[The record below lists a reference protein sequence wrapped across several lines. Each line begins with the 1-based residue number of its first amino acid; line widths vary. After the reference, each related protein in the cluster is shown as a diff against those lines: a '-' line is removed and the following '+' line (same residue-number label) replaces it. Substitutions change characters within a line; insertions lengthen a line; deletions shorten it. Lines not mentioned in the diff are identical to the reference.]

1 MMEGKNLMRETTIDF
16 LGSACGA
23 QLFGDKEYKVRDV
36 KIDSRACG
44 EGDLFVCIVGEVNNG
59 HRYARSAY
67 DLGCRAFLTSEDIDV
82 PSDAN
87 ILRVK
92 DTNEAI
98 KQMALAYVEQFSIK
112 RLAVTGSV
120 GKTSTKMLTA
130 AVMSA
135 KYNTLCTQ
143 KNLNTH
149 LGMCLTCFLA
159 DENTE
164 CIVFEMGMD
173 KAGEISSYVEWVRP
187 ELAIITNVGVSHL
200 ESLGSRDA
208 IADAKLEIT
217 EQFGDDNILVV
228 NSRSDYLKTEEEIRA
243 RSRSRAAYK
252 IVRVGVDLDYTD
264 FAACGTDGISFKIR
278 GVDFRLP
285 LLGEHNALDAT
296 LAVAAGLEYG
306 ISLEEASAALAKV
319 EATDR
324 RLKAEDINGILLIDD
339 SYNASPD
346 SMKAGLSA
354 LAALPAN
361 RHIAVLGD
369 MLELGAA
376 EESGHIDVGR
386 FAAARGVDVFITTGA
401 HKELYFRGIH
411 ESGIK
416 SISTLAFDSLDSL
429 KDMVLQVIKPGDAVL
444 VKGSNSTH
452 FGTVAELIRNSER
465 KDG

>member
-1 MMEGKNLMRETTIDF
+1 MEEKNLMRATTIDF

-23 QLFGDKEYKVRDV
+23 RLNGDKEYLVRDV
-36 KIDSRACG
+36 KIDSRACR
-44 EGDLFVCIVGEVNNG
+44 EGDLFVCIVGDVNNG
-59 HRYARSAY
+59 HRFARSAY

-87 ILRVK
+87 ILRVE
-92 DTNEAI
+92 DTNEAV
-98 KQMALAYVEQFSIK
+98 KHMALAYIEQFSIK

-159 DENTE
+159 DETTE

-173 KAGEISSYVEWVRP
+173 KAGEISSYVAWVKP
-187 ELAIITNVGVSHL
+187 ELAIITNIGVSHL
-200 ESLGSRDA
+200 ERLGSRDA

-217 EQFGDDNILVV
+217 EQFGDNNVLVV
-228 NSRSDYLKTEEEIRA
+228 NSRSDYLKTEEEIRT
-243 RSRSRAAYK
+243 RSRSKASFR
-252 IVRVGVDLDYTD
+252 IVRVGADLDYTD
-264 FAACGTDGISFKIR
+264 FAACGTDGISFKIN

-306 ISLEEASAALAKV
+306 ISLEEASAALARV

-324 RLKAEDINGILLIDD
+324 RLKVEDINGILLIDD

-354 LAALPAN
+354 LAALPAK
-361 RHIAVLGD
+361 RRVAVLGD

-376 EESGHIDVGR
+376 EESGHMEVGR
-386 FAAARGVDVFITTGA
+386 FAADHGVDIFITTGD
-401 HKELYFRGIH
+401 HKEYYFRGIDRS
-411 ESGIK
+411 ENK
-416 SISTLAFDSLDSL
+416 SMSTLAFDDLDSL
-429 KDMVLQVIKPGDAVL
+429 KDMVLRVIKPGDAVL
-444 VKGSNSTH
+444 VKGSNSTR